1 MADGRVEFE
10 IVGNDKS
17 INSTIKNVTANIE
30 KESKKW
36 DGAAAGAADGAS
48 GSWAAAAGKIAGAL
62 SAAGVVSILAKWGKA
77 AIESASDLAEVQNVV
92 DVTFGGGASKID
104 SWSKSAGKA
113 FGLTETQAKKYTS
126 TLGAMMKSQGIA
138 DNEIV
143 QMSTDLSGLA
153 ADMASFYNLDFDTAF
168 QKIRS
173 GISGETEPLKQLGI
187 NMSAANL
194 EAFRLEKGITTAY
207 SAMSQGE
214 QTALRYEYIMKATA
228 DAQGDFART
237 SDGFA
242 NSSRRIATYMD
253 TIITKG
259 GQLALPVVESLTGAL
274 ASFLEKLTAEPET
287 TVLDDFAAIDLN
299 TEKKLAQIQET
310 ATKARELTTELS
322 GIDSTKLQGFVTSL
336 SGIKLDEGNTA
347 AVQGFLSVLSENIDV
362 LADLKGTDAEGAQ
375 EWLDGI
381 AESASKLDPEDADG
395 WAKLIDSIKEGLP
408 GLENT
413 DFGKDFFAALGDSF
427 ASTEKETS
435 LLQWGIISLG
445 DKTNKTAQEQAYW
458 LEVCKRLV
466 QTIPGLSSIINTET
480 GEVKGGTQAIIDYVN
495 AWEQGQTKLA
505 MMGALQQKKDALAQ
519 RYAELPGL
527 KLDMAVEQRRA
538 RQRRDELQKIYDK
551 YGLTLQFDENG
562 RVSRNIDTNK
572 LAGLSSEQLEEITT
586 ATAAYAD
593 QVKKADDA
601 TKKYQETASQY
612 DEANLAMKEYEAT
625 VDEMPGVIDDAAT
638 ATSEWDDA
646 TKKAATDAVNASKEI
661 LTALADYV
669 QGVRDATEQS
679 VSSVVKGFENLSRP
693 TEDLLDKRDKLIRQ
707 QQGLNQSTKE
717 GAEKYKELQK
727 QIDELNK
734 SIDQYSTGGMKEGL
748 KSQLAF
754 MDEYLANLEKA
765 QKMGLSDELL
775 ASLSD
780 GSTQSAEYLAQL
792 VANPEQAKEVDALY
806 QQVQAKKSE
815 FTDVLTEQK
824 LTVDQ
829 TYQAMVDTAK
839 QALADLNMKGEA
851 KASLSETVQG
861 IADGINDKTG
871 EVQKS
876 VDAIIA
882 QLNRLSGLNIS
893 LNFGSITTPTMGGST
908 NIPSH
913 ETGLDFVPFDGYL
926 SRLHE
931 GEGILTAEENRI
943 WQRFKNGAQPQT
955 MDYDALGAT
964 MRDNVKAG
972 GNVYL
977 DGRAVGR
984 VISAQQGADYRA
996 LKRSG
1001 WQS

>member
-92 DVTFGGGASKID
+92 DVTFGEGASKIE
-104 SWSKSAGKA
+104 SWSKAAGKA

-187 NMSAANL
+187 NMSTANL
-194 EAFRLEKGITTAY
+194 EAFALEKGITKAF

-214 QTALRYEYIMKATA
+214 QTALRYQYIMQATA

-242 NSSRRIATYMD
+242 NASRRIETAME
-253 TIITKG
+253 TIKTKG
-259 GQLALPVVESLTGAL
+259 GQLALPVIEKLTTGL
-274 ASFLEKLTAEPET
+274 ASFLEQLTTEPQT
-287 TVLDDFAAIDLN
+287 TVLDDIA
-299 TEKKLAQIQET
+299 
-310 ATKARELTTELS
+310 
-322 GIDSTKLQGFVTSL
+322 
-336 SGIKLDEGNTA
+336 
-347 AVQGFLSVLSENIDV
+347 NIDADTSAKMANLQATYDKAQDVIGV
-362 LADLKGTDAEGAQ
+362 LKDIENMTTTLSDGSATTFGDLFA
-375 EWLDGI
+375 GI
-381 AESASKLDPEDADG
+381 AEIEKGGGNIQEYIAGLGLDVDFVVQKYNVWKESTRQLTSLIPS
-395 WAKLIDSIKEGLP
+395 LTSVIDSETGAIDGGTVALDKNLDAWRANEEKKIAWAAYYAKERALAEKKAEMYLYEFDAGAAREAAKRQRELLEKTY
-408 GLENT
+408 GLEFDKN
-413 DFGKDFFAALGDSF
+413 GK
-427 ASTEKETS
+427 
-435 LLQWGIISLG
+435 
-445 DKTNKTAQEQAYW
+445 
-458 LEVCKRLV
+458 
-466 QTIPGLSSIINTET
+466 
-480 GEVKGGTQAIIDYVN
+480 IIDNPLAIGAVVTN
-495 AWEQGQTKLA
+495 AEKDA
-505 MMGALQQKKDALAQ
+505 IDAYEGALRRLKQ
-519 RYAELPGL
+519 AETQLT
-527 KLDMAVEQRRA
+527 DQTADYSAVEQQLA
-538 RQRRDELQKIYDK
+538 DGKQALIEKYGEEEKAAADVATETDK
-551 YGLTLQFDENG
+551 YMDKTATEWKGLTG
-562 RVSRNIDTNK
+562 
-572 LAGLSSEQLEEITT
+572 
-586 ATAAYAD
+586 
-593 QVKKADDA
+593 
-601 TKKYQETASQY
+601 
-612 DEANLAMKEYEAT
+612 
-625 VDEMPGVIDDAAT
+625 
-638 ATSEWDDA
+638 
-646 TKKAATDAVNASKEI
+646 AVNES
-661 LTALADYV
+661 LQALADYV
-669 QGVRDATEQS
+669 QGVHDATEQS
-679 VSSVVKGFENLSRP
+679 VNSIVKGFENLSRP
-693 TEDLLDKRDKLIRQ
+693 TADLLEKRSKLIEQ
-707 QQGLNQSTKE
+707 QNELNRSTKE
-717 GAEKYKELQK
+717 GEQKYQDLQK

-734 SIDQYSTGGMKEGL
+734 SIDEYSPKGMQDGL

-765 QKMGLSDELL
+765 QKMGLSGDLL

-815 FTDVLTEQK
+815 FTDALTEQK
-824 LTVDQ
+824 LTVDE

-893 LNFGSITTPTMGGST
+893 LNFGTITTPTIGGSP

-977 DGRAVGR
+977 DGRTVGR
-984 VISAQQGADYRA
+984 VISAQQGSDYRA